1 LDARDRQLRAMQ
13 REIEELKGR
22 RLLRR
27 SQERGREEKVRE
39 LEEAVRELGRMVL
52 EREQSK

>member
-1 LDARDRQLRAMQ
+1 MDARDRQLRAMQ

>member
-1 LDARDRQLRAMQ
+1 MQ

-39 LEEAVRELGRMVL
+39 LEEAVRELGRMVQ
-52 EREQSK
+52 ERVQVGGV